1 MEYTKTAVS
10 GVGWALG
17 SGASSVYNYLRSF
30 VGPNSERTLG
40 TLGDSTIGF
49 SAKDISKVIENYQ
62 MIQARFK
69 ANDLLLKLETEY
81 YEQLKNTISG
91 IGEMNS
97 SDTYIKEWID
107 YLTKRQLEVQDK
119 ISLLEQNQELYQ
131 HYKNDVPSDMLK
143 LKGIVS
149 DDDEF
154 WLCSICEENR
164 KDRALDCGHVY
175 CDLCL
180 NRMRRCPLCKMEIDR
195 NKIRPVFL

>member
-1 MEYTKTAVS
+1 MEYTKSAVS
-10 GVGWALG
+10 GVGTLIG

-30 VGPNSERTLG
+30 VGPNGPNAERTLG
-40 TLGDSTIGF
+40 DDTIGF

-62 MIQARFK
+62 MIQTRFK
-69 ANDLLLKLETEY
+69 ANDLLLKLESDY
-81 YEQLKNTISG
+81 HEQLKDTISQ

-97 SDTYIKEWID
+97 SDVYIKDWVD
-107 YLTKRQLEVQDK
+107 YLTARQLDVQDK
-119 ISLLEQNQELYQ
+119 ISLLQQNQELYE
-131 HYKNDVPSDMLK
+131 HYKNDVPTDMLK

-149 DDDEF
+149 DDDQH

-164 KDRALDCGHVY
+164 KDRVLDCGHVF

-180 NRMRRCPLCKMEIDR
+180 NRMRRCPLCKIEIDR